1 MWSFE
6 EMQERVFSLDV
17 CVGGIFSSV
26 QLARTFVVMPVMIL
40 HVTVYFIYLFLRTKA
55 VFTNGVL
62 TNACF
67 IFSAGRKTTEVSV
80 RLHYQKRT

>member
-26 QLARTFVVMPVMIL
+26 QLARTFDVMPVMIL

-67 IFSAGRKTTEVSV
+67 IFSAGRKNEVSV
-80 RLHYQKRT
+80 RLHYQKLK

>member
-26 QLARTFVVMPVMIL
+26 QLARTFDVMPVMIL

-55 VFTNGVL
+55 VFTNGVV
-62 TNACF
+62 TNARF
-67 IFSAGRKTTEVSV
+67 IFSAGRKNAEVSV
-80 RLHYQKRT
+80 RLHYQKLK